1 MLGKVL
7 YEKIQENKRAKIE
20 EAITKVL
27 TALPDNAE
35 SVEEKQIVEKVVENY
50 KAKNGGTGNANTD
63 TS

>member
-27 TALPDNAE
+27 TALPDTAE

-50 KAKNGGTGNANTD
+50 KAKNGGTGNANTHR
-63 TS
+63 S